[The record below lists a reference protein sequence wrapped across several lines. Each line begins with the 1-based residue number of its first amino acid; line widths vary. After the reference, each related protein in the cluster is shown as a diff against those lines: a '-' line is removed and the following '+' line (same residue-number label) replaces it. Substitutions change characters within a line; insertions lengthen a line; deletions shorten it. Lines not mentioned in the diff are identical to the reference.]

1 MESKEFK
8 KVFEKVAKANN
19 FEKAFGGWFKEST
32 ECIVVLCL
40 QKSNFGDYYEL
51 NIKIFIQG
59 MSGNKYTRS
68 KDLVKKNVGDVFT
81 RQPSDY
87 SNVLDFDISMDE
99 GKRIEKL
106 ESLFRGF
113 IVPFTDMALSRLGL
127 RELAKEGKIFLLP
140 AVKEGLTILS

>member
-51 NIKIFIQG
+51 NQ
-59 MSGNKYTRS
+59 
-68 KDLVKKNVGDVFT
+68 
-81 RQPSDY
+81 
-87 SNVLDFDISMDE
+87 
-99 GKRIEKL
+99 
-106 ESLFRGF
+106 
-113 IVPFTDMALSRLGL
+113 
-127 RELAKEGKIFLLP
+127 
-140 AVKEGLTILS
+140 

>member
-19 FEKAFGGWFKEST
+19 FEKA
-32 ECIVVLCL
+32 IVVLCL

-87 SNVLDFDISMDE
+87 SNVLDFDISMDD

-106 ESLFRGF
+106 ESLFREF